1 MNAKQLLHQEKL
13 NKWTAMFHEQHESGL
28 SVKDWC
34 TQNNVSP
41 YAFFYWKRVA
51 KEAYVQSL
59 IPESFPS
66 HPACAG
72 TSHELYNLS
81 NLRDHAASITTPS
94 AMTLTLPGIRIEFD
108 SSASDETVLRVIK
121 AVRHV

>member
-51 KEAYVQSL
+51 KENYMQSPSPSSVWPYNPNFRIILSHSTFIIGL
-59 IPESFPS
+59 IEII
-66 HPACAG
+66 
-72 TSHELYNLS
+72 TLV
-81 NLRDHAASITTPS
+81 SICHFNN
-94 AMTLTLPGIRIEFD
+94 GINQRTYIYI
-108 SSASDETVLRVIK
+108 ARCIRK
-121 AVRHV
+121 